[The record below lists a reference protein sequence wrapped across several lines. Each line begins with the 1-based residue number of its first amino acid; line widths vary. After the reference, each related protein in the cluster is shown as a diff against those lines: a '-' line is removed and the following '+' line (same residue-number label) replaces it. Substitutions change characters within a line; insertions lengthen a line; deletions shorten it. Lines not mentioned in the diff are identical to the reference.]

1 MNSELETK
9 KMIKLKLK
17 QKVTPGKSP
26 AEITVSMIDQDLL
39 DGIS

>member
-17 QKVTPGKSP
+17 QKVTQVKQIPN
-26 AEITVSMIDQDLL
+26 LL
-39 DGIS
+39 I